1 MKLVSVPEMQAVEQ
15 EANAAGLT
23 YGLMMEN
30 AGSGL
35 ADVVQEDFG
44 QQKDAGVLGLVGSG
58 NNGGDTLVALAALA
72 DRGWKASA
80 YLVRARPKEDPLLK
94 RVKDKE
100 VLILNVD
107 DDPGFIKLDALLK
120 EHAVLLDGIL
130 GTGIKLPLRGKVAE
144 VLGFIKNA
152 LDVQPRSVTVVAVD
166 CPSGVD
172 CASGETAAEAIAADL
187 TVTMAAAKIGLL
199 MFPANNYIGEL
210 KLVGIGLE
218 DREKNL
224 KTWQGIRRRVVDL
237 EWVKQILPRRPR
249 DAHKGTFG
257 TAMIVAGSV
266 NFTGAAYLA
275 GKAAYL
281 AGVGL
286 VTLAVPA
293 PLHAALAGQFPEATW
308 LLLPDAM
315 GVINDDASE
324 VIYANLGQA
333 TAILIGPGFGLEDET
348 EKFLTRL
355 LTTKKQRGKIGFLPS
370 NSQSISGTQSIVPLP
385 PAVIDADGLKLL
397 SRIPQWSSLFPDP
410 AVLTPHPGEMAILTG
425 LEISEIQADRIQT
438 AERFAAEWG
447 HIVVLKGANTV
458 IASPERGSAVVPVA
472 TPALAR
478 AGTGDVLAGLIV
490 GLRAQGVEAFEAA
503 VCGCWLHAQSG
514 LAAAGQIGTTRSVLA
529 GNLLGSIASVISEV
543 ERFTS

>member
-1 MKLVSVPEMQAVEQ
+1 MQAVEQ

-152 LDVQPRSVTVVAVD
+152 LDVQPRSGTVVAVD

-172 CASGETAAEAIAADL
+172 CASGEAAAEAIAADL

>member
-152 LDVQPRSVTVVAVD
+152 LDVQPRSGTVVAVD

-172 CASGETAAEAIAADL
+172 CASGEAAAEAIAADL